1 MQKVSIN
8 SIKEY
13 PNQAQIVELID
24 ILYLT
29 TIPRVGE
36 YLLYNGRNFKVMD
49 ILHDIEALDE
59 DRDDLGFVKAKS
71 VVGLNVI
78 EEEPKGY

>member
-8 SIKEY
+8 SIEEL
-13 PNQAQIVELID
+13 PNQAQTVELID

-36 YLLYNGRNFKVMD
+36 YLLYDGRSFKVIA
-49 ILHDIEALDE
+49 ILHDIEAIGE
-59 DRDDLGFVKAKS
+59 DRDDLGFIKTKS

-78 EEEPKGY
+78 EEEPNE